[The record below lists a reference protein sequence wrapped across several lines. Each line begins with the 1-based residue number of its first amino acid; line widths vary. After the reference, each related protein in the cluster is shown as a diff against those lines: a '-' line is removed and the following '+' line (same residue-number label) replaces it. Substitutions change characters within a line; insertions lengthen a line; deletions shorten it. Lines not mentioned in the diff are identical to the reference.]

1 LAVFISFE
9 GPDKASK
16 STQLK
21 LLLKYLDE
29 INLEYVFTREPGGT
43 PVSERIREILLDPA
57 HTSVS
62 VITEA
67 LLFAASRSELVTNV
81 IRPALESGK
90 TVICD
95 RFVDSSLV
103 YQGFAGGLPVEFLSQ
118 INQMATGALKPH
130 RTIVLDLP
138 LDVARS
144 RRESTAHDRMERK
157 DDWFHRQVREGYLEL
172 AKAEPRRVKVVDA
185 SADVDEVQKQ
195 IRELVQEVLPRRRRD
210 K

>member
-1 LAVFISFE
+1 MAVFISFE
-9 GPDKASK
+9 GVDGAGK

-29 INLEYVFTREPGGT
+29 INVEYVFTREPGGT
-43 PVSERIREILLDPA
+43 PVSERIREILLDPT

-67 LLFAASRSELVTNV
+67 LLFAASRSELVKNV

-103 YQGFAGGLPVEFLSQ
+103 YQGFAGGLPIEFLSQ

-138 LDVARS
+138 PDVARS
-144 RRESTAHDRMERK
+144 RRESSPHDRMEQK
-157 DDWFHRQVREGYLEL
+157 DDGFHRQVRDGYLEL
-172 AKAEPRRVKVVDA
+172 ARAEPRRVKVVDA
-185 SADVDEVQKQ
+185 SAGIEQVQDQ
-195 IRELVQEVLPRRRRD
+195 VRYLVEEVLPRRRR
-210 K
+210 